1 METIRNKFL
10 LLGALNGQ
18 ILKICIVKIC
28 FCRHI
33 EAMWLSLIWLPVKNM
48 QKWYIIIII
57 NWVFFWTCY

>member
-1 METIRNKFL
+1 MRKSVLRVDRRKKTIRNKFL

-33 EAMWLSLIWLPVKNM
+33 GAMLLTFI
-48 QKWYIIIII
+48 
-57 NWVFFWTCY
+57 